1 VNNNLADILET
12 DIAELSVMEYIQA
25 SEILEDE
32 RYLVSLV
39 SSTEYLE

>member
-1 VNNNLADILET
+1 MINDLATMLET
-12 DIAELSVMEYIQA
+12 DIDELSVMEYVQA

-39 SSTEYLE
+39 SSTDYQE

>member
-1 VNNNLADILET
+1 MNNNLADILET